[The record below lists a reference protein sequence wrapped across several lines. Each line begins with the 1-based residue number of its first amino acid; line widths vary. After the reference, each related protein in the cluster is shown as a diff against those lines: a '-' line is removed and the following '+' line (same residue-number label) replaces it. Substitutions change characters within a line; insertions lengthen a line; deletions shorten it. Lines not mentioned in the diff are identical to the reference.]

1 MRLWRHGSPPSPISL
16 VEHTGGRETVLPWP
30 SAENFI
36 DYADLAHVA
45 SAGVVVGYLVAA
57 PNVGKRLPGHPF
69 GGGMT

>member
-1 MRLWRHGSPPSPISL
+1 VHRHIRWHRDPCW
-16 VEHTGGRETVLPWP
+16 LPWP

-57 PNVGKRLPGHPF
+57 PNVGKTGFQITLSVEA
-69 GGGMT
+69 